1 MEVIKGSVVVK
12 VSDTEL
18 KALDKARDLLDG
30 LMSLKV
36 DLEDMEG
43 YNSYILD
50 DLLTKNDSLDRL
62 YDELGYL
69 YNKLSSNKGILE
81 IKPEY

>member
-12 VSDTEL
+12 VSDEEL
-18 KALDKARDLLDG
+18 KALDKVKDLLD
-30 LMSLKV
+30 SLKSVEV

-43 YNSYILD
+43 YNSEVLD
-50 DLLTKNDSLDRL
+50 DLTNDASLDYL
-62 YDELGYL
+62 SYELDYL
-69 YNKLSSNKGILE
+69 YRKLSSNKGIFE